1 MVLDSGKCILGYF
14 AQKTQKSGKK
24 YLMSLGPKKWPK
36 PNERAELAQ
45 NWGKI
50 GLIMPETLFN
60 FFSIHFSPAGDTQE
74 LE

>member
-1 MVLDSGKCILGYF
+1 MVLDSGKCILGNS
-14 AQKTQKSGKK
+14 AQKIQKSGKK
-24 YLMSLGPKKWPK
+24 YLMSLGPKRWPK

-50 GLIMPETLFN
+50 GLIMPETPFN
-60 FFSIHFSPAGDTQE
+60 FISIHFSPTQE